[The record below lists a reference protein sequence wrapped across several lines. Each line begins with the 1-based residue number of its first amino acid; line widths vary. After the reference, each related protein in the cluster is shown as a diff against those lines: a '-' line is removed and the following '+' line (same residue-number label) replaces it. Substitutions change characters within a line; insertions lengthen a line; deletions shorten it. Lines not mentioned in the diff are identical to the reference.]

1 MPIMKNLVLLFSF
14 VGFTF
19 SNAQTEL
26 PDITLKD
33 LKGNEVSLAS
43 LSKDKTI
50 VVSLWATWCIPC
62 IRELDVISEDYL
74 KLQKQM
80 GFELIAISVD
90 DARSTRRVMP
100 AVMGKGWDYQVLLD
114 VNNQVRR
121 HLGVTTVPLTLI
133 MKDGKIKFRHSSFT
147 PGAEDELF
155 RKFKEIASK

>member
-1 MPIMKNLVLLFSF
+1 MKNLVLLLALTI
-14 VGFTF
+14 FTL
-19 SNAQTEL
+19 STAQTEL
-26 PDITLKD
+26 PNITLKD
-33 LKGNEVSLAS
+33 LKGNEVSLAT

-62 IRELDVISEDYL
+62 IRELDIISEDYAKL
-74 KLQKQM
+74 KKDID
-80 GFELIAISVD
+80 FELVAISVD
-90 DARSTRRVMP
+90 DARSTRRVKP

-155 RKFKEIASK
+155 KKFKEIASN